1 VHNLALRA
9 QVLQG
14 YEEFKVRVSFR
25 PPLCTPARGFM
36 TFFFHYIAYSRI
48 FHVYSWLTG
57 TAGVGTTAGE
67 VLHCVGV
74 EVGYPGRVGI
84 W

>member
-1 VHNLALRA
+1 MHDLALRA

-25 PPLCTPARGFM
+25 PPPTPARLFM
-36 TFFFHYIAYSRI
+36 TFFFHHIAHSWI
-48 FHVYSWLTG
+48 FHVYPWLTG
-57 TAGVGTTAGE
+57 TAGAGTTAGE
-67 VLHCVGV
+67 VLHGVGV
-74 EVGYPGRVGI
+74 EVGYPGKFGI